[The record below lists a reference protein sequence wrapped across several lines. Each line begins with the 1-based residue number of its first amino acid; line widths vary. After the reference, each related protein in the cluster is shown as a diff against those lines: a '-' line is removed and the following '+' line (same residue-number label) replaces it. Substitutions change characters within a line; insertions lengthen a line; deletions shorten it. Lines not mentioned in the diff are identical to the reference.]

1 MDEFAGFETGSD
13 LANFF
18 IFLTDGFVKVV
29 NFALVDFFDFFFFLG
44 KLFLKLGFL
53 ASKIIFFLLTEYS
66 FLF

>member
-29 NFALVDFFDFFFFLG
+29 NFVLVDFFDIFFFLG
-44 KLFLKLGFL
+44 KIFLKLGFL
-53 ASKIIFFLLTEYS
+53 ASKIIFVLLTACS
-66 FLF
+66 FVF